1 MLNDGHGSLGVFA
14 DTNQYLFAADPI
26 AGQNVLA
33 VQLGNDLV
41 VLQAT
46 AQHNFTEV
54 LRRGFPDGY
63 FYVQTV
69 ADLDQD
75 GDLDL
80 AVNDNSGV
88 RIFARGPGGAFSELA
103 SGRSFH
109 FADWNRDGV
118 SDLMIVLS
126 NSLQILGQ
134 QNDGNY
140 VEVSRTTIPVDA
152 YVESVSDLEGDGDP
166 DVIVRESNGVRWRI
180 LLNAGDA
187 HLAEFARVTSYR
199 TTDLDFDGQAE
210 LMVVISGK
218 LIVHRVD
225 DKRQFQKISET
236 SVRSGQFLDTVADLD
251 GDGDLDILLRNT
263 NDYNRVQIML
273 GSGDGSFHEL
283 ASGTYPYFADWN
295 ADSNTDLLILN
306 GSELKVLFG
315 DGHGN
320 FSAALVTTVVS
331 PASLEL
337 SSDLDA
343 DGDPDVVLRG
353 ANDGIAHIL
362 HQFG

>member
-1 MLNDGHGSLGVFA
+1 M
-14 DTNQYLFAADPI
+14 I
-26 AGQNVLA
+26 A
-33 VQLGNDLV
+33 
-41 VLQAT
+41 
-46 AQHNFTEV
+46 F
-54 LRRGFPDGY
+54 
-63 FYVQTV
+63 
-69 ADLDQD
+69 
-75 GDLDL
+75 
-80 AVNDNSGV
+80 
-88 RIFARGPGGAFSELA
+88 
-103 SGRSFH
+103 
-109 FADWNRDGV
+109 
-118 SDLMIVLS
+118 S
-126 NSLQILGQ
+126 NSLRILGQ
-134 QNDGNY
+134 QHDGRY

-152 YVESVSDLEGDGDP
+152 YVESVSDLDGDGDP
-166 DVIVRESNGVRWRI
+166 DVIVRESNGTRWRI

-187 HLAEFARVTSYR
+187 HLSEFARVTSYR
-199 TTDLDFDGQAE
+199 TTDLDVDGQAE

-218 LIVHRVD
+218 LIVYRVD

-251 GDGDLDILLRNT
+251 GDGDLDILLRNP
-263 NDYNRVQIML
+263 NDYSRVQIML

-283 ASGTYPYFADWN
+283 ASGTYPSFADWN

-315 DGHGN
+315 DSHGN

-343 DGDPDVVLRG
+343 DGDPDVVLHG

-362 HQFG
+362 INSGDGRFTELAVVNGYYFADWNGDGQPDLLSWSTTELTVRLWREGGAVRRCFPDAAVVLVRLLAEREGSGR